1 MGATLIIA
9 RHGNTFEPDD
19 IPTRVGARTDLP
31 LVEKGFE
38 QGRAIGRY
46 LKEHDLIPDQVFV
59 SELQRTQQT
68 AAAAIEVCGLERDFQ
83 ILPMLNEIDYGP
95 DENKPEA
102 DVIARIG
109 EEAIRKWDEDATV
122 PDGWNVDPQQIIS
135 DWKAFAK
142 TLSENQGGITL
153 VMTSNG
159 VARFAPNILKNP
171 SDFQNRNYIKLKTGA
186 FGIFRCDSQSWACND
201 WNIRP

>member
-9 RHGNTFEPDD
+9 RHGNTFGPDD

-68 AAAAIEVCGLERDFQ
+68 AAAAMEACGAARDFQ

-95 DENKPEA
+95 DENKQEA

-109 EEAIRKWDEDATV
+109 EDAIRKWDDDATV
-122 PDGWNVDPQQIIS
+122 PDGWKVDPEQIIS

-142 TLSENQGGITL
+142 TLLENRDGITL

-159 VARFAPNILKNP
+159 VARFAPNILENP
-171 SDFQNRNYIKLKTGA
+171 SDFQNRNYIKLKTGS
-186 FGIFRCDSQSWACND
+186 FGIFRCESRAWTCFD